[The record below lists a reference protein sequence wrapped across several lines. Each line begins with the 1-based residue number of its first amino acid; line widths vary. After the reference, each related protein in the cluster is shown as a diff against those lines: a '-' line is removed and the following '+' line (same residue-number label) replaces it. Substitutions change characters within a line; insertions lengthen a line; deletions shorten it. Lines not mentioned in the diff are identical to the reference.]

1 MKLLWIF
8 LINGIF
14 GVIVLEI
21 KEAYSMTAALIAGGL
36 FSAAFA
42 AVQQR
47 LKNKNE
53 QSGAQLK

>member
-1 MKLLWIF
+1 
-8 LINGIF
+8 
-14 GVIVLEI
+14 
-21 KEAYSMTAALIAGGL
+21 MTMAQIAGGL

-53 QSGAQLK
+53 QSGAQ